1 MALGPA
7 VSVFLND
14 RIYSTF
20 RALGQKNRG
29 FSELSSPVY
38 WESLSM
44 ERFRFQLYRLRGAKE
59 QGYRFQTFP
68 AVPDESV
75 AEHPGNWV
83 IFLLRHIPPAMFQ
96 RYI

>member
-38 WESLSM
+38 
-44 ERFRFQLYRLRGAKE
+44 
-59 QGYRFQTFP
+59 
-68 AVPDESV
+68 
-75 AEHPGNWV
+75 
-83 IFLLRHIPPAMFQ
+83 
-96 RYI
+96 